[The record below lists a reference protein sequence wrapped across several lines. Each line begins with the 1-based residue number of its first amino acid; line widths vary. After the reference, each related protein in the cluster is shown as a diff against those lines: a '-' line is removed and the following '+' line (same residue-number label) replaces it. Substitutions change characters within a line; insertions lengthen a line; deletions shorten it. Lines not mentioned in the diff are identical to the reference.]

1 MFMMHRS
8 YILVSVLVLIVGA
21 IWYLQSYVS
30 HPVSDTRLQ
39 KQEIVLD
46 GLAPLTCE
54 AAGNCTSTNTTATT
68 TAPSVV
74 ETKARQSAKQKQYPR
89 ALELSGI
96 AGYINTHDGFRLSE
110 VVGKKV
116 VLIDF
121 WTYSCINCQRT
132 QPYLNAW
139 YKKYKDAGLEI
150 VGVHTPEFAF
160 EKDRTNVAAAVE
172 KFGITYPVVQDND
185 YQTWGAYGNR
195 YWPRKYLVDIDGYIV
210 YDHIGEGG
218 YEETEEKIQELLRER
233 SMALGQQMQPLSGT
247 VATSVVVPTNGSE
260 AISVETYF
268 GSSRNEFLS
277 NGLRGVSGKYSFV
290 LPDVSS
296 AVSGALYLGGT
307 WNITPEFAETVS
319 ADSSV
324 LFRYRARDV
333 FVVAESDGPVS
344 LTVLR
349 DGVPVGSFAGA
360 DVGSG
365 GNVVIRASQLYHIIK
380 ESDYSTHTL
389 ELRINSP
396 GVRLYTFT
404 FG

>member
-1 MFMMHRS
+1 MNRRS
-8 YILVSVLVLIVGA
+8 IILIGVLGLIVVA

-30 HPVSDTRLQ
+30 HPVSDSRLQ

-54 AAGNCTSTNTTATT
+54 ASGNCTSTHTTTTT
-68 TAPSVV
+68 TAASVI

-89 ALELSGI
+89 ALELAGI
-96 AGYINTHDGFRLSE
+96 SGYINTHDGFRLSE
-110 VVGKKV
+110 IVGKKV
-116 VLIDF
+116 VLVDF

-150 VGVHTPEFAF
+150 VGIHTPEFAF
-160 EKDRTNVAAAVE
+160 EKDRANVVAAVE

-185 YQTWGAYGNR
+185 YQTWGTYGNR
-195 YWPRKYLVDIDGYIV
+195 YWPRKYLIDIDGYIV

-233 SMALGQQMQPLSGT
+233 SLVLGQQMQVLSGSAVT
-247 VATSVVVPTNGSE
+247 PTTSPVNESQPT
-260 AISVETYF
+260 SVETYF

-277 NGLRGVSGKYSFV
+277 NGLRGVSGEYSFT

-296 AVSGALYLGGT
+296 AVAGALYLGGT
-307 WNITPEFAETVS
+307 WNITPEFAQTAS
-319 ADSSV
+319 ADARV

-333 FVVAESDGPVS
+333 FMVAESDNPISV
-344 LTVLR
+344 TVLR
-349 DGVPVGSFAGA
+349 DGVPVGSFGGA

-365 GNVVIRASQLYHIIK
+365 GAVVIRASQLYHIIK
-380 ESDYSTHTL
+380 ESDHSTHTL
-389 ELRINSP
+389 ELRIHSP